1 MPILNKATS
10 DEFDSPLERLLAAIA
25 NLRQQPTAKGAHFYR
40 TSLRRFEAWSD
51 VFHPHIDPEQRQA
64 LKFLEK
70 LRRATGKL
78 RDSEVHLELLEGLS
92 RVKAKQSKQL
102 EKVLKAR
109 RKSYRKKLKSILR
122 DAILNGIWRAL
133 RVLQESPGQASQPS
147 DPIAG
152 TAELALKEYR
162 AFVQRR
168 APLSAENLHEYRLEC
183 KRFRYTAELAENTPA
198 VESLIATWKGVQD
211 VIGEWHD
218 YLTLS
223 ETARTVGGNSSVH
236 TRLLEHTRKKYRESL
251 RAVARCERK
260 LGRSAVRVPKKEP
273 MRARSGRNSWRV
285 A

>member
-1 MPILNKATS
+1 MPILNKAAS

-25 NLRQQPTAKGAHFYR
+25 NLRQQPTSKGAHFYR
-40 TSLRRFEAWSD
+40 TSLRRFQAWSD

-78 RDSEVHLELLEGLS
+78 RDSEVHLELLEGLG
-92 RVKAKQSKQL
+92 RVKAKERKQL

-109 RKSYRKKLKSILR
+109 KKSYRKKLKSILR
-122 DAILNGIWRAL
+122 DAILSGIWRAL
-133 RVLQESPGQASQPS
+133 RVLQESPGQASEPS

-183 KRFRYTAELAENTPA
+183 KRFRYTAELAGKTPA

-223 ETARTVGGNSSVH
+223 ETARSVGGNSSLH
-236 TRLLEHTRKKYRESL
+236 TRLLEHALTKYRESL
-251 RAVARCERK
+251 RAVAKCERK
-260 LGRSAVRVPKKEP
+260 LGKSAARVPKKEP
-273 MRARSGRNSWRV
+273 MRARSGRDSWRV